1 MALVIGVIGLIVY
14 LRFESQLDGTINQG
28 LRSRSADVGA
38 LVRKE
43 RGTLGD
49 VGRGVDQEES
59 FAQVLDPGGA
69 VLDGTPQLRR
79 TRLLSPGEVR
89 RASAGAVL
97 IDGSYPFEDRDP
109 IRMLLRPVQ
118 ADGRR
123 LVVLVGT
130 STDDRRKALR
140 NLAGLLAIGG
150 PLALLLASLAGYGV
164 AAGALRPV
172 EAMRL
177 KADAISEH
185 EPGERLPVA
194 GTDDEIARLGR
205 TLNAMLSRL
214 EVAFARE
221 RTFVADAS
229 HELRTPL
236 AILKTEL
243 ELALRRGRTPAELQ
257 SALRS
262 AAEETD
268 RLAQLAESLL
278 VIARADQG
286 ALPLSAAPVQ
296 SSELLDSVRRRFES
310 RAQLAGRDIVVEDG
324 SEHISADPHRL
335 EQALDNLVE
344 NALAHGAGTVRLSAS
359 ARDGHVSLH
368 VRDEGPGFPADFIDT
383 AFERFTRA
391 DQARGR
397 GGSGLGLA
405 IVQVIA
411 RAHGGQARARNV
423 PDGGAEVLIE
433 LPQRHVAPDRV
444 TTPAA

>member
-1 MALVIGVIGLIVY
+1 M
-14 LRFESQLDGTINQG
+14 RF
-28 LRSRSADVGA
+28 
-38 LVRKE
+38 
-43 RGTLGD
+43 
-49 VGRGVDQEES
+49 
-59 FAQVLDPGGA
+59 
-69 VLDGTPQLRR
+69 
-79 TRLLSPGEVR
+79 
-89 RASAGAVL
+89 
-97 IDGSYPFEDRDP
+97 
-109 IRMLLRPVQ
+109 
-118 ADGRR
+118 
-123 LVVLVGT
+123 
-130 STDDRRKALR
+130 
-140 NLAGLLAIGG
+140 
-150 PLALLLASLAGYGV
+150 
-164 AAGALRPV
+164 
-172 EAMRL
+172 
-177 KADAISEH
+177 KADAIGEH
-185 EPGERLPVA
+185 RPGERLPVA
-194 GTDDEIARLGR
+194 ATDDEIARLGT
-205 TLNAMLSRL
+205 TLNAMLVRL
-214 EVAFARE
+214 EAAFARE

-243 ELALRRGRTPAELQ
+243 ELALRRGRTHEELQ

-286 ALPLSAAPVQ
+286 ALPLAV
-296 SSELLDSVRRRFES
+296 SSVNSSQLLNSVRRRFES
-310 RAQLAGRDIVVEDG
+310 RARLAGREIVVEDS

-359 ARDGHVSLH
+359 ASDGNVSLH
-368 VRDEGPGFPADFIDT
+368 VRDEGPGFPGDFIDA

-411 RAHGGQARARNV
+411 RAHGGQACAGNV

-433 LPQRHVAPDRV
+433 LPQRHIAPDWVR
-444 TTPAA
+444 TPAA